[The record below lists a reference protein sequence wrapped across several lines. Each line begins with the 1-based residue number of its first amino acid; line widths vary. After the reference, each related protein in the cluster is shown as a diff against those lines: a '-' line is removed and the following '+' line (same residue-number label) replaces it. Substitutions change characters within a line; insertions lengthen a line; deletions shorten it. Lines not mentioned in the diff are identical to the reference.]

1 MNGPLEKE
9 VLREFTDVYDRIIR
23 IEKHHK
29 KTIQELQKEHVKTI
43 QELEKK
49 HEDNKKEIEFLKQK
63 VEDLEKIQA
72 PETCSHLGK
81 QGVTRGQDIYL
92 DFDGLNHGKKTVVN
106 VDMFIPW
113 FFSDWI
119 LFSEFLTK

>member
-23 IEKHHK
+23 IEKDHK

-49 HEDNKKEIEFLKQK
+49 HEDNKNEIEFLKQK
-63 VEDLEKIQA
+63 VEDLQKVHPI
-72 PETCSHLGK
+72 ETCSQLVK
-81 QGVTRGQDIYL
+81 QGIAKGQEIYL
-92 DFDGLNHGKKTVVN
+92 DSDGANHGKNPLLTL
-106 VDMFIPW
+106 II
-113 FFSDWI
+113 FFWI
-119 LFSEFLTK
+119 LSTYLDSKLKLEF

>member
-23 IEKHHK
+23 IEKDHK

-49 HEDNKKEIEFLKQK
+49 HEDNKNEIEFLKQK
-63 VEDLEKIQA
+63 VEDLQKFQA
-72 PETCSHLGK
+72 PETCYQLKK

-92 DFDGLNHGKKTVVN
+92 DSDGFNHGKKQLL
-106 VDMFIPW
+106 MI
-113 FFSDWI
+113 FSSPCSFCI
-119 LFSEFLTK
+119 RFCSLKFEPA